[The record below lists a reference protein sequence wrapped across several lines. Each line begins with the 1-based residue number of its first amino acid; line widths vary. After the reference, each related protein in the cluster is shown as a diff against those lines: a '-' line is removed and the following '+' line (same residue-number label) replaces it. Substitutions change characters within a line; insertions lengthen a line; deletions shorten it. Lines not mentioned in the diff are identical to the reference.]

1 MFDLIGRRVF
11 VAGHRGMLGSALLR
25 RLAGENCTVLTA
37 RRTVDLR
44 DQEAVRAWFTRQ
56 KPDVVILAAAR
67 AGGIMA
73 HHTAPAEFAYD
84 NLMIAANVIEVAR
97 QVGSARLLFLASSAC
112 YPRETA
118 QPMPESALLTGPL
131 DSAHKGY
138 AIAKLAGIALCQTY
152 RRQYGCDFIAALP
165 ANLYGPGDKF
175 DVETSH
181 VVPSLVCKAHHAKI
195 TNASQLE
202 IWGSGRPRRELLH
215 VDDCADACIH
225 LLRHY
230 SDEAPINLGSGEDI
244 EISELARL
252 VCNAVGYD
260 GPIVTDLEKPDGAMR
275 KLMDISRLA
284 DLGWSPRIRLHE
296 GLSSVYADFLAQLTD
311 AT

>member
-1 MFDLIGRRVF
+1 MFDLIGKRVF
-11 VAGHRGMLGSALLR
+11 VAGHHGMLGSALLR

-37 RRTVDLR
+37 KRTVDLR
-44 DQEAVRAWFTRQ
+44 DQKAVRAWFARQ

-84 NLMIAANVIEVAR
+84 NLMIAANVIEAAR
-97 QVGSARLLFLASSAC
+97 QVGSGRLLFLASSAC

-131 DSAHKGY
+131 DPAHKGY
-138 AIAKLAGIALCQTY
+138 AIAKLAGITLCQTY
-152 RRQYGCDFIAALP
+152 RRQYGCDFIAALS

-175 DVETSH
+175 DLETSH

-195 TNASQLE
+195 ANASQLE

-275 KLMDISRLA
+275 KLMDTSRLA

-296 GLSSVYADFLAQLTD
+296 GLSSVYAAFLAQLSD

>member
-84 NLMIAANVIEVAR
+84 NLMIAANVIEAAR